1 MRWNHE
7 KSIILSKISVI
18 VFFVIYLG
26 VLVVCT
32 DIGPYSTRISAWLW
46 RGRSVKDVEILC
58 RVVYVCA
65 VPLGLILIILY
76 RLIQAIGKEQIF
88 TADNIRRLRRISWLC
103 IFLALIC
110 ASAAVYEIFFI
121 FIAACAVFM
130 GILLRVIKNVFERAQ
145 EIKEENDYTI

>member
-18 VFFVIYLG
+18 VFLIIYLG
-26 VLVVCT
+26 VLVICT
-32 DIGPYSTRISAWLW
+32 DISRYSSRISAWIW
-46 RGRSVKDVEILC
+46 QGMAVEYVEFLC
-58 RVVYVCA
+58 RIVYICA

-88 TADNIRRLRRISWLC
+88 TADNIRRLRQISWLC
-103 IFLALIC
+103 ILLALIC
-110 ASAAVYEIFFI
+110 VVASFYEIFFI
-121 FIAACAVFM
+121 FIGACAAFM